1 MLKKELSIFTFG
13 DLLEHFPLRHIDKT
27 TVNAIADI
35 SSETD
40 FVQVAGT
47 LEDITIIGEKRSKR
61 LVARI
66 RDKSGVL
73 ELCWFQGI
81 NWIEKN
87 INAGKPYLVFGKAGF
102 FNGKPQITHPEIE
115 LWSPAMADGKNF
127 LEPVYPTTE
136 KLKSKGLNGKQI
148 GKLTATLME
157 MISAKEIQENLPAP
171 IISKLELI

>member
-35 SSETD
+35 AADTD
-40 FVQVAGT
+40 YIQVAGIV
-47 LEDITIIGEKRSKR
+47 EDVVILGEKRSRR
-61 LVARI
+61 LVARL
-66 RDKSGVL
+66 RDKTGIL

-87 INAGKPYLVFGKAGF
+87 IHSGKSYLVFGKASV

-115 LWSPAMADGKNF
+115 LWSAAMADGKAF

-136 KLKSKGLNGKQI
+136 KLKAKALNGRQI
-148 GKLTATLME
+148 GK
-157 MISAKEIQENLPAP
+157 
-171 IISKLELI
+171 